1 MKQRTRQRMS
11 AYLAETDCDQSE
23 VLVAGF
29 FSLSA
34 PAGFADRR
42 SFPLALPLAVLRS
55 PLLASMSAGD
65 AMSFSYT
72 MNPA

>member
-29 FSLSA
+29 FSLSV
-34 PAGFADRR
+34 PVGFADRR
-42 SFPLALPLAVLRS
+42 SLPLPLTDLRS

-65 AMSFSYT
+65 AISFFYT
-72 MNPA
+72 INPA